1 MKKVLLVMLS
11 IVIVVLGMLLNF
23 KEFHMGTAVNSKN
36 VVVTVC
42 YAASWIYLI
51 YAAGRQRSNVV
62 LFSFLV
68 IWWLTLFS
76 SITSVYANATEA
88 AVYWA
93 LPFIILFIGQ
103 WYGLLLLSDQFLH
116 VSLIIAIISLG
127 FTITILQL
135 LKSIKHIQH

>member
-1 MKKVLLVMLS
+1 MKNVLLVMLS

-76 SITSVYANATEA
+76 AIITVYVNAMEA
-88 AVYWA
+88 AADWA
-93 LPFIILFIGQ
+93 LPFVILFIGQ
-103 WYGLLLLSDQFLH
+103 WYGLLWVFGQYLH
-116 VSLIIAIISLG
+116 TSIIIAVISLG
-127 FTITILQL
+127 VTITILQL
-135 LKSIKHIQH
+135 LRSIKHS

>member
-1 MKKVLLVMLS
+1 MKNVLLVMLS

-68 IWWLTLFS
+68 IWWLTFFS
-76 SITSVYANATEA
+76 AIITVYVNAMEA
-88 AVYWA
+88 AADWA
-93 LPFIILFIGQ
+93 LPFVILFIGQ
-103 WYGLLLLSDQFLH
+103 WYGLLWVFGQYLH
-116 VSLIIAIISLG
+116 TSIIIAVISLG
-127 FTITILQL
+127 VTITILQL
-135 LKSIKHIQH
+135 LRSIKHS